1 MNHTTLAEAVLLD
14 NADKTTPQLAGSA
27 LESTL
32 QTIDVIGTLLQGRA
46 EPLNP
51 EQLEAIGQTLKETT
65 MLAMCYFIRQSGRL
79 N

>member
-46 EPLNP
+46 EPLTP
-51 EQLEAIGQTLKETT
+51 EQLDAIGQTIKETT
-65 MLAMCYFIRQSGRL
+65 MLAMCYFIRQAGRL

>member
-1 MNHTTLAEAVLLD
+1 MHNTTLAEAVLLD
-14 NADKTTPQLAGSA
+14 NADKETPQLASSA

-46 EPLNP
+46 EPLTP

-65 MLAMCYFIRQSGRL
+65 MLAMCYFIRQGSRL